1 MKTEQAVQG
10 LQAFVFCAVN
20 VDWTVAFKHSK
31 DRKDLINF
39 NISKV
44 KMISKVMI
52 KFRAKFQFQ
61 IPLQF
66 YRTIEKVETFDGN
79 DQRFWQVPPSFQPSN
94 FGYYFAFSWLRFKYT
109 EYKGTL
115 P

>member
-1 MKTEQAVQG
+1 M
-10 LQAFVFCAVN
+10 
-20 VDWTVAFKHSK
+20 
-31 DRKDLINF
+31 LIELLLLNILK
-39 NISKV
+39 ISKMSLFW
-44 KMISKVMI
+44 MISKVMI

-66 YRTIEKVETFDGN
+66 YKTVEKVETCDVNG
-79 DQRFWQVPPSFQPSN
+79 QKFWQVPPSFQPYN
-94 FGYYFAFSWLRFKYT
+94 FGYYFTFSWLRLKYT

>member
-1 MKTEQAVQG
+1 MKTEQVVQG

-20 VDWTVAFKHSK
+20 VDWAVAFKHFK
-31 DRKDLINF
+31 DLKDLIIF

-66 YRTIEKVETFDGN
+66 YRTIEKVETCDGN
-79 DQRFWQVPPSFQPSN
+79 GQKFWQVPPSFQPSH
-94 FGYYFAFSWLRFKYT
+94 FGYYFVFSWLRFKHA
-109 EYKGTL
+109 EYKGT
-115 P
+115 